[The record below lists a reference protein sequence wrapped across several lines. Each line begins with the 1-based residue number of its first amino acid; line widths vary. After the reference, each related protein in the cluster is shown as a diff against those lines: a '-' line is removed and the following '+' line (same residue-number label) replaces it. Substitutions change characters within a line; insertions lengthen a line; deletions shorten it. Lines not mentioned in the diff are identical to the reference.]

1 MEVHLNFQL
10 FQQGTEDLSEWLC
23 VTLLK
28 AIVAKWFEPK
38 GRAVIK
44 GRGPEIFPGYLMNLT
59 PTYFYRKIEEK

>member
-10 FQQGTEDLSEWLC
+10 FQRGTEDLSEWLC

-44 GRGPEIFPGYLMNLT
+44 GWGPGIFPSYYEHD
-59 PTYFYRKIEEK
+59 PAYFCRKTEEK